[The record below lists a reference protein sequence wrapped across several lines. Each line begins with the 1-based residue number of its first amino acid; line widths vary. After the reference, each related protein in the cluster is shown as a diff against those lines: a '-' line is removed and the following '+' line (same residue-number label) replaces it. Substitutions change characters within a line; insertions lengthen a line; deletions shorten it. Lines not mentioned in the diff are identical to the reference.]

1 MKSLQVNN
9 RYWILRAGWDG
20 CWKALT
26 LERANFSSASS
37 KAAQLTDFV
46 ESDSQ
51 HSNICG
57 SALCLFQLI
66 PQGPKVKAKISSY
79 LNFDISTIDYLH
91 NAHYVIKHQTEFLT
105 VI

>member
-1 MKSLQVNN
+1 MKSLQAHN
-9 RYWILRAGWDG
+9 RYWILREGGDG
-20 CWKALT
+20 CWKELT
-26 LERANFSSASS
+26 LRANSASATS

-46 ESDSQ
+46 ESDSY

-66 PQGPKVKAKISSY
+66 PQGPKEKAKISSY